1 MSESLKD
8 KKDKLTGKQQRFV
21 AAYASGIPAKDAVI
35 EAGYNV
41 TSNESASSLATKM
54 LSSDKIQNALENAII
69 KHFPNVP
76 DMAANTLVDILI
88 NPEGRASDKLK
99 AIELLA
105 KVCGWQ
111 APSKHAN
118 LNVTLR
124 EKFKLPEE

>member
-8 KKDKLTGKQQRFV
+8 KKRLTSKQQRFV
-21 AAYASGIPAKDAVI
+21 AAYSSGMSGQEAVI

-41 TSNESASSLATKM
+41 SSTESAKSLATTM
-54 LSSDKIQNALENAII
+54 LSNDKIQNALAEAI
-69 KHFPNVP
+69 HRQFPNVP
-76 DMAANTLVDILI
+76 DLAANTLVDILI
-88 NPEGRASDKLK
+88 NPEQRASDKLK

>member
-1 MSESLKD
+1 MSEGVNNKG
-8 KKDKLTGKQQRFV
+8 KLTGKQQRFV
-21 AAYASGIPAKDAVI
+21 AAYSTGMSGKDAVV

-41 TSNESASSLATKM
+41 TTDDSAKALASK
-54 LSSDKIQNALENAII
+54 LINSDKIQNALSESLH
-69 KHFPNVP
+69 KRYPNIP
-76 DMAANTLVDILI
+76 NMAADTLVDILI
-88 NPEGRASDKLK
+88 NPEQRASDKLK

>member
-1 MSESLKD
+1 
-8 KKDKLTGKQQRFV
+8 
-21 AAYASGIPAKDAVI
+21 
-35 EAGYNV
+35 
-41 TSNESASSLATKM
+41 M
-54 LSSDKIQNALENAII
+54 LSNDKIQNALAEAI
-69 KHFPNVP
+69 HRQFPNVP
-76 DMAANTLVDILI
+76 DLAANTLVDILI
-88 NPEGRASDKLK
+88 NPEQRASDKLK